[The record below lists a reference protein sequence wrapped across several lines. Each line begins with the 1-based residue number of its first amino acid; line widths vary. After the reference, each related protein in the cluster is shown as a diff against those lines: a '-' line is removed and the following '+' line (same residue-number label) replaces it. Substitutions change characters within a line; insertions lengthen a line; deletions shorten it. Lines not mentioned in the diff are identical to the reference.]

1 MPDLEINQVLDWQER
16 GLHYGDGLFETLLKL
31 GGEIPLWQDHYQR
44 LKKGCDR
51 LRISLVDEDWLL
63 QKVSRET
70 SNQNSTIIKI
80 IVTRGCG
87 GRGLGLPA
95 QNQSSI
101 FVLKYPYTGITDEN
115 LALEVSMCQTRLPVN
130 RNLAGLKHLN
140 RLDYVLAA
148 IELENLGKNDEG
160 ILCDADGFLVEGV
173 ISNLFFYRDKAM
185 YTPTLEFAGVEGIMR
200 GRIIDYLRL
209 HDIPVQV
216 GRYDPELLLQAG
228 ECFMCNSV
236 YGVRPIKAIDEQN
249 YVTGPISQMLVN
261 EFSPE
266 VRSGPAAAT

>member
-1 MPDLEINQVLDWQER
+1 MPDLAINQALDWQER

-31 GGEIPLWQDHYQR
+31 DGEIPLWQDHYQR
-44 LKKGCDR
+44 LKKGCER
-51 LRISLVDEDWLL
+51 LRIPLADEDWLL
-63 QKVSRET
+63 RKVSRET
-70 SNQNSTIIKI
+70 RDQNSTVIKI

-87 GRGLGLPA
+87 GRGLRLPA

-101 FVLKYPYTGITDEN
+101 FVLKYPYIGISDEN
-115 LALEVSMCQTRLPVN
+115 LALDVSMCQTRLPVN

-140 RLDYVLAA
+140 RLDYVLAT
-148 IELENLGKNDEG
+148 IELENQGTKDEG
-160 ILCDADGFLVEGV
+160 ILCDTDGFLVEGV
-173 ISNLFFYRDKAM
+173 ISNLFFYRDETM

-200 GRIIDYLRL
+200 ERVIDYLRR

-216 GRYDPELLLQAG
+216 GRYSPELLLQAE

-236 YGVRPIKAIDEQN
+236 YGIRPIKAIDAQN
-249 YVTGPISQMLVN
+249 YIAGPIGRMLVN

-266 VRSGPAAAT
+266 ARSGPAAAT

>member
-1 MPDLEINQVLDWQER
+1 MPDLAINEELDWQER

-31 GGEIPLWQDHYQR
+31 NGEIPLWQDHFQR
-44 LKKGCDR
+44 LKKGCER
-51 LRISLVDEDWLL
+51 LRIPLADENWLL
-63 QKVSRET
+63 RKVSRET
-70 SNQNSTIIKI
+70 SDQNSTVIKI

-87 GRGLGLPA
+87 GRGLRLPA
-95 QNQSSI
+95 QNHSSI
-101 FVLKYPYTGITDEN
+101 FVLKYAYTALADED
-115 LALEVSMCQTRLPVN
+115 LALEVSMCQTRLPIN

-148 IELENLGKNDEG
+148 IELENLGKKDEG
-160 ILCDADGFLVEGV
+160 ILCDTDGFLVEGV
-173 ISNLFFYRDKAM
+173 ISNLFFYRDGAM

-200 GRIIDYLRL
+200 ERVIDYLRR

-216 GRYDPELLLQAG
+216 GRYSPELLLQAA

-236 YGVRPIKAIDEQN
+236 SGIRPIKAIDRQN

-261 EFSPE
+261 EFNPD
-266 VRSGPAAAT
+266 VRSRPAATT

>member
-16 GLHYGDGLFETLLKL
+16 GLHYGDGLFETLLKFN
-31 GGEIPLWQDHYQR
+31 GEIPLWQDHYQR
-44 LKKGCDR
+44 LKKGCER
-51 LRISLVDEDWLL
+51 LRIPLADESWLL
-63 QKVSRET
+63 QKVSRE
-70 SNQNSTIIKI
+70 SSDRNSAVIKI

-87 GRGLGLPA
+87 GRGLRLPA

-101 FVLKYPYTGITDEN
+101 FVLKYPYIEITDEN
-115 LALEVSMCQTRLPVN
+115 LALEVSICQTRLPIN

-148 IELENLGKNDEG
+148 MEIENRDNKDEG
-160 ILCDADGFLVEGV
+160 ILCDTDDFLVEGV
-173 ISNLFFYRDKAM
+173 ISNLFFYDDETM
-185 YTPTLEFAGVEGIMR
+185 YTPTLEFAGVEGVMR
-200 GRIIDYLRL
+200 KRVIEYLQRQG
-209 HDIPVQV
+209 IPLQV
-216 GRYDPELLLQAG
+216 GRFSPELLLQAK

-236 YGVRPIKAIDEQN
+236 YGIRPIKTIDQQK

-266 VRSGPAAAT
+266 ARSGLAPAT